1 MGQNLGDQRGC
12 ITVEGWQ
19 KGRHQETFRVVT
31 ECYCPNGHGLLSD
44 RATFGGFTGISVKL
58 RSDFQEGQ
66 LSLSPIIGDLSR
78 TFFNFE
84 RIEGSI
90 VEICCP
96 TCDEPLPIY
105 DQCSCGAFL
114 ATFFTTPKKDFAN
127 CIGIC
132 QRIGCLHSKIISI
145 DNLRKYSRMGFY

>member
-1 MGQNLGDQRGC
+1 MEQNFGGQKGC

-19 KGRHQETFRVVT
+19 KGRNLENFRVVT
-31 ECYCPNGHGLLSD
+31 ECYCPNGHGLLSGL
-44 RATFGGFTGISVKL
+44 ATFGGFTGITVKL
-58 RSDFQEGQ
+58 RNAHQEGQ

-84 RIEGSI
+84 RTEGAI

-96 TCDEPLPIY
+96 TCDEALPLY
-105 DQCSCGAFL
+105 DQCSCGAYL
-114 ATFFTTPKKDFAN
+114 AAFFTTPKKDFAN

-145 DNLRKYSRMGFY
+145 DNLRKYSRMGYY